1 MSNILVLE
9 CLLVVLFFVESD
21 DPIHSN
27 ILEDAAV
34 LAWMVTIFVSSITL
48 LYRTH
53 ECYKLTWHNP
63 VEISVFDFLIVLI
76 LFDVETFEVV
86 PSKSYGV
93 L

>member
-9 CLLVVLFFVESD
+9 CLFVVLFFVESND
-21 DPIHSN
+21 SIHSN

-34 LAWMVTIFVSSITL
+34 LAWMVTIFMSSITL

-53 ECYKLTWHNP
+53 ECHKLAWDDP

-76 LFDVETFEVV
+76 FFDVETFEVV